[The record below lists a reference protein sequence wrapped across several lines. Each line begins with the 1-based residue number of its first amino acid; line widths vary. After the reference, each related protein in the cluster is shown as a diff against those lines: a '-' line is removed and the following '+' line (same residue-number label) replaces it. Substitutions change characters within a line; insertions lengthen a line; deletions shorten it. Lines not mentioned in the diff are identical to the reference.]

1 MKKVNLLMLLVA
13 GMMLSLTGNTVYA
26 DTPKSLMDTHG
37 HTAIVSGKITMFR
50 AQVQG
55 LEIGPADDR
64 LDAETLVQLDSQPG
78 KVFGISHHE
87 EVAATESIVD
97 TLREAF
103 INKIPVTIEHGIAP
117 GKNNLKIIWVQLGE
131 AK

>member
-1 MKKVNLLMLLVA
+1 MRKTSLLMMLIAGLMLSVA
-13 GMMLSLTGNTVYA
+13 GNVVYA

-37 HTAIVSGKITMFR
+37 HTAIVSGKITLMR
-50 AQVQG
+50 NQVEG
-55 LEIGPADDR
+55 LELGPPDDR
-64 LDAETLVQLDSQPG
+64 LDAETLVTLDSQPG
-78 KVFGISHHE
+78 KVYGIRHHE
-87 EVAATESIVD
+87 EVSATEAIID

-103 INKIPVTIEHGIAP
+103 LHDIPVTIQHGIAP

>member
-1 MKKVNLLMLLVA
+1 MKKVNLLMLLMIGV
-13 GMMLSLTGNTVYA
+13 MLSIAGNTLYA

-37 HTAIVSGKITMFR
+37 HTAIVTGKITMFR
-50 AQVQG
+50 AQIQG

-64 LDAETLVQLDSQPG
+64 LDAETLITLDSQPG

-97 TLREAF
+97 TLREAY
-103 INKIPVTIEHGIAP
+103 INNIPVTIQHGIAP

>member
-1 MKKVNLLMLLVA
+1 MKKVNLLMLLMA
-13 GMMLSLTGNTVYA
+13 GMMLSLTGNAVYA

-37 HTAIVSGKITMFR
+37 HTAIVSGKITLFR
-50 AQVQG
+50 AQVEG

-64 LDAETLVQLDSQPG
+64 LDAEALVTLDSQPG
-78 KVFGISHHE
+78 KVFGIRHHE
-87 EVAATESIVD
+87 EVAATENIID
-97 TLREAF
+97 TLREAYLH
-103 INKIPVTIEHGIAP
+103 NLPVTIEHGIAP

>member
-1 MKKVNLLMLLVA
+1 MKKVNLLMLLMIGV
-13 GMMLSLTGNTVYA
+13 MLSIAGNTVYA

-37 HTAIVSGKITMFR
+37 HTAIVTGKITMFR
-50 AQVQG
+50 AQIQG

-64 LDAETLVQLDSQPG
+64 LDAETLITLDSQPG

-97 TLREAF
+97 TLREAY
-103 INKIPVTIEHGIAP
+103 INNIPVTIQHGIAP

>member
-1 MKKVNLLMLLVA
+1 MKKVNLLMMLMA
-13 GMMLSLTGNTVYA
+13 GMMLALSGNAVYA

-37 HTAIVSGKITMFR
+37 HAAIVSGKLTMFR
-50 AQVQG
+50 AQIQG
-55 LEIGPADDR
+55 LELGPETDR
-64 LDAETLVQLDSQPG
+64 LDAETLVTLDSEPG

-97 TLREAF
+97 TLREAY
-103 INKIPVTIEHGIAP
+103 INKIPVTIQYGIAP